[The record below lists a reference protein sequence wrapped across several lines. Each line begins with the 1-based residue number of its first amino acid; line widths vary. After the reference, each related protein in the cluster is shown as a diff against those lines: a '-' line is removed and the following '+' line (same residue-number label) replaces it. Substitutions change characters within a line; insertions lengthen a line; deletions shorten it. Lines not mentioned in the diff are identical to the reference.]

1 MGGRALIV
9 SLLGIMVLS
18 VSIFLGITESSKDLM
33 KNVDRYYL
41 RQSAQNIAQSG
52 VNVSLRRLAEDPG
65 WRAGYSNMAMMNGT
79 LFVRLVDTMFNS
91 KAVVKIV
98 STGITEYQRDTE
110 RRETSIAYLASG
122 YVPAAVK
129 AAITTN
135 NPIRTLGGL
144 VVDGRNHNMNGDM
157 LGTSGTLG
165 IWTTKT
171 LSQSGN
177 STIGGTALGTDYAPS
192 KPGNPN
198 TIQTGQ
204 IYPGGYP
211 SSPDSILGG
220 PAMGFA
226 EGRLKSMALSGVGGS
241 QYVTNP
247 ALLVSPM
254 RGVTY
259 VELPS
264 GGVWQS
270 MNIEGT
276 GILIV
281 HNNSKNAGMK
291 NLNGGVFKGLIIA
304 DDVVHIHTTI
314 IGGLIGLSP
323 SPSEGNCIGNGNGNV
338 FYSTEAIT
346 RATGSAGIATAS
358 GNGSSGGVLAWWE

>member
-18 VSIFLGITESSKDLM
+18 VSIFLSITESSEDLM
-33 KNVDRYYL
+33 KNVDQYFL
-41 RQSAQNIAQSG
+41 RQTAQNIAQSG
-52 VNVSLRRLAEDPG
+52 VNLSLRRLADDPA
-65 WRAGYSNMAMMNGT
+65 WRSGYSYMAMMNGN
-79 LFVRLVDTMFNS
+79 LSVRLVDTMFDTKS
-91 KAVVKIV
+91 VVKVI
-98 STGITEYQRDTE
+98 STGITDYGKDTE
-110 RRETSIAYLASG
+110 RRETSIAFIASG
-122 YVPAAVK
+122 YIPAAVK

-135 NPIRTLGGL
+135 NPIKTLGGL
-144 VVDGRNHNMNGDM
+144 IVDGRNHTMNGA
-157 LGTSGTLG
+157 LLNNSGTLG

-177 STIGGTALGTDYAPS
+177 SKIGGTALGVDYVPS
-192 KPGNPN
+192 KPGNSS
-198 TIQTGQ
+198 TIKTGQ
-204 IYPGGYP
+204 TYPGGYP

-220 PAMGFA
+220 PSMGFA
-226 EGRLKSMALSGVGGS
+226 EGRLKSIALSGIGGS

-247 ALLVSPM
+247 ALLSSPM

-291 NLNGGVFKGLIIA
+291 NLNGGTFKGLIIA
-304 DDVVHIHTTI
+304 DDIVHIHTDI

-338 FYSTEAIT
+338 YYSTEAIA
-346 RATGSAGIATAS
+346 RATGTAGTATVL